1 MFKGEMAI
9 IDIIDIPRE
18 FGKLKNFKGE
28 ILILKPCYY
37 MIVAKDFD
45 KIIVVHGVSFYIIW
59 QC

>member
-1 MFKGEMAI
+1 MAI

-45 KIIVVHGVSFYIIW
+45 KIIVVHGVSFYNMAMLNII
-59 QC
+59 